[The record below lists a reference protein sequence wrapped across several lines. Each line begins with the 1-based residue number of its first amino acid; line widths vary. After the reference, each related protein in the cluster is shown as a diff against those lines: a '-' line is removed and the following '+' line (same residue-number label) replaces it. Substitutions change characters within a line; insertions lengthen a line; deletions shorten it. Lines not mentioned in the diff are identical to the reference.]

1 MQRGDDCMYAKAQY
15 VFRIKIIA
23 LSQIDHIIDN
33 AKSARD
39 AYKKNTIEYC
49 DAMHQIIKHMTL
61 HRLTEVVETLRSGYE
76 EMGFADDVVIA
87 DSLMTLALAEYQNYI
102 DEENVYDQ
110 HWNNLVEDY
119 FKVVQSVQCDD
130 DMMVEE

>member
-1 MQRGDDCMYAKAQY
+1 MYAKAQY

>member
-1 MQRGDDCMYAKAQY
+1 MYTKAQY

-23 LSQIDHIIDN
+23 LSQIDQIIDN
-33 AKSARD
+33 VKTARD
-39 AYKKNTIEYC
+39 AYKKNTVEYC
-49 DAMHQIIKHMTL
+49 DAMHQIIKQMTL

-76 EMGFADDVVIA
+76 EMGVVDDRIIA

-110 HWNNLVEDY
+110 HWNNLLEDY
-119 FKVVQSVQCDD
+119 FKIVQAAQGDEN
-130 DMMVEE
+130 MLWEE

>member
-1 MQRGDDCMYAKAQY
+1 MYRKAQY

-23 LSQIDHIIDN
+23 LSQIDQIIDN
-33 AKSARD
+33 VKTARD
-39 AYKKNTIEYC
+39 AYKKNTVEYC
-49 DAMHQIIKHMTL
+49 DAMHQIIKQMTL
-61 HRLTEVVETLRSGYE
+61 QRLTEVVETLRSGYE
-76 EMGFADDVVIA
+76 EMGLADDVVIA

>member
-1 MQRGDDCMYAKAQY
+1 MYTKAQY
-15 VFRIKIIA
+15 VFRIRIIA
-23 LSQIDHIIDN
+23 LSQIDQIIDN
-33 AKSARD
+33 VKTARD
-39 AYKKNTIEYC
+39 TYKKNTIEYC
-49 DAMHQIIKHMTL
+49 NAMHQIIKSMTL

-76 EMGFADDVVIA
+76 EMGLADDGVIA

-119 FKVVQSVQCDD
+119 FKIVQSVQCDD